1 MIIIIIFDKIKQYK
15 NITSH
20 KNLQYC
26 VAQNRLQLSR
36 WSRSHQSHP
45 SSTNSGMIFP
55 SSESTPRSV
64 RTSEDLSRSL
74 QPIIP
79 LLHHERGRSATLS
92 FRFLIP
98 SFALNQ
104 FIFIYMYMHK
114 GQTQERAI
122 AKLKPYLLQ
131 PTFFYFFYFKEVPLE
146 PLYPT
151 ILYSVNV
158 ANLYIYI

>member
-1 MIIIIIFDKIKQYK
+1 MIIIINFDKIKQYK

-79 LLHHERGRSATLS
+79 LLHH
-92 FRFLIP
+92 
-98 SFALNQ
+98 
-104 FIFIYMYMHK
+104 
-114 GQTQERAI
+114 
-122 AKLKPYLLQ
+122 
-131 PTFFYFFYFKEVPLE
+131 
-146 PLYPT
+146 
-151 ILYSVNV
+151 SVNHTQICPNWRCKAQSTQKRRWINSSGFWFLSPWERPEHNSQFQV
-158 ANLYIYI
+158 FNCKFCVEPIYIYIHVHA